1 MVSKR
6 KRALIIAGTASIAD
20 SIIQVLI
27 EREYSIDATYRS
39 KIKAIS
45 NSNINWIELDLE
57 NSDSCKLFQRYIRNR
72 NYDLVFYCEGKT
84 SSFIFAETKPSDI
97 NTYLQTHVVSAINII
112 NSSFVQLIESGTF
125 VYFSSI
131 SALNGSFDPL
141 YACSKA
147 ALHKFIQS
155 LKFHIQEKQNIMV
168 VVPSL
173 IENSTMY
180 FEMTDEN
187 IKKHKKRR
195 AGSLITFS
203 DLTQAVFNALDEK
216 SDAYSE
222 VVEF

>member
-1 MVSKR
+1 MR

-20 SIIQVLI
+20 SIIQSLI
-27 EREYSIDATYRS
+27 EREYSIDATYRNEL
-39 KIKAIS
+39 KTKS
-45 NSNINWIELDLE
+45 NSHINWIELDLE
-57 NSDSCKLFQRYIRNR
+57 NSESCKVFQQYIQNR

-84 SSFIFAETKPSDI
+84 SAFKFAKPNPNDI
-97 NTYLQTHVVSAINII
+97 NTYLQIHVISAINII
-112 NSSFVQLIESGTF
+112 NSSFAQLTESGTF

-147 ALHKFIQS
+147 ALHKYIQS
-155 LKFHIQEKQNIMV
+155 QRFHVQEKQNIKV

-187 IKKHKKRR
+187 IKKHKERR

-203 DLTQAVFNALDEK
+203 DLAKGIFNALDEK
-216 SDAYSE
+216 RDTYSE